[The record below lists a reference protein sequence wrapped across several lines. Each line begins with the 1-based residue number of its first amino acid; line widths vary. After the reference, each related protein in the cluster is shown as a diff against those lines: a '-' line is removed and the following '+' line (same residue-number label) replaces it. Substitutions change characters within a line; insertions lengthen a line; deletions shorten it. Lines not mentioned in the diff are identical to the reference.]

1 MAVAVFHEEL
11 GYLVKS
17 AMTLHQLENV
27 LQPYAWGSRDAL
39 TELLG
44 VPNPTEEPQAE
55 LWMGAHPK
63 GPSRFVGQDVSL
75 LERIEAEPERYLGAG
90 VAARF
95 GGRLPYLFK
104 VLAAERP
111 LSLQAHP
118 SREQARAGYAREREA
133 GLAADDPRRNYHDDN
148 HKPELLCALTRFW
161 ALCGFREPAE
171 TLRLVRA
178 FGLDE
183 AAGPLVAL
191 RDGDGAGCLARTFRA
206 LFEIPVEE
214 RRSTIFELVRGAQG
228 VLQRTPREIAS
239 PDDSQ
244 VYWAAR
250 WTLRLADLY
259 PEDPGVI
266 AALLLNIVE
275 LSPGESIYLP
285 ARELHSYLGG
295 VGLEIMASSDNVLRG
310 GLTPKRVDL
319 AELMRV
325 LTFEP
330 CVPRIS
336 SGEETEWGGGRE
348 ITYPTPASEFCLSRI
363 ELEGEGR
370 STGGC
375 GPEILLCLEGRPQ
388 VRRNGERL
396 TLEQGGSAFCEAS
409 DVPFE
414 ILGPGSLAR
423 ARVG

>member
-1 MAVAVFHEEL
+1 PEEL

-17 AMTLHQLENV
+17 AMTLHLLENV

-39 TELLG
+39 TDLLG
-44 VPNPTEEPQAE
+44 VPNPMDEPQAE
-55 LWMGAHPK
+55 LWMGGHPK
-63 GPSRFVGQDVSL
+63 GSSRLVGEDASL
-75 LERIEAEPERYLGAG
+75 RERIGAEPARDLGPD

-95 GGRLPYLFK
+95 GGHLPYLFK
-104 VLAAERP
+104 VLAADRP

-118 SREQARAGYAREREA
+118 SREQARQGYAREQEA
-133 GLAADDPRRNYHDDN
+133 GLAVDDPRRNYHDDN

-161 ALCGFREPAE
+161 ALCGFRDPAE

-178 FGLDE
+178 LGLDE
-183 AAGPLVAL
+183 STGPLVAL
-191 RDGDGAGCLARTFRA
+191 RDANGADCLARTFRA
-206 LFEIPVEE
+206 RFEIPVEE
-214 RRSTIFELVRGAQG
+214 RRSAIFDLVRGAQA

-285 ARELHSYLGG
+285 ARELHAYLGG

-310 GLTPKRVDL
+310 GLTSKRVDL

-325 LTFEP
+325 LSFEP
-330 CVPRIS
+330 RAPRIS
-336 SGEETEWGGGRE
+336 SGQATEWAGGRE
-348 ITYPTPASEFCLSRI
+348 TVYPGPASECCLSRI
-363 ELEGEGR
+363 ELPGR
-370 STGGC
+370 GTSSGGC
-375 GPEILLCLEGRPQ
+375 GPEILVCLEGRPE
-388 VRRNGERL
+388 VRRDGERL
-396 TLEQGGSAFCEAS
+396 ALERGSSVFCEAS

-414 ILGPGSLAR
+414 ILGPGRLA
-423 ARVG
+423 